1 MNALVPVA
9 QANPVAPRSIAAGIA
24 DLPFGSQSAVCTADG
39 RIDAFLAYVGYE
51 RSNST
56 AKYALRV
63 LNNTPVPA
71 RARLY
76 CIRRDGSK
84 LSAYPRDFEIAPFA
98 MRDDMIPVRVDVTG
112 EYERALVEISSTH
125 AYFTV
130 EAPAPERAKP
140 QWLRWVAVA
149 AAPLVLM
156 GATELCIPRIL
167 GVEAPPK
174 ALAGSRVDVPL
185 QVSGVGSVE
194 YDFTTRDGV
203 QLAAGLV
210 DRSSVI
216 RLDVPQ
222 RGAGAPYAL
231 HVRMRNAFTSAQGAA
246 TIAAIVPATPKPQ
259 AVAAPPQIA
268 EVSVH
273 PSTVQA
279 GQKIMVQY
287 AVNTRTGNVWLVDM
301 SGRTW
306 ASGPLTSTGATTL
319 DVPSGAAGRAMRV
332 VVHAQSGKQHA
343 QSAVGVTVLPQ
354 AVAAAPPADPGAN
367 KPHAAQPQVILS
379 SQVVSPG
386 DSITVRVS
394 GMQGDVRV
402 TLMNET
408 GATLEQGETS
418 QDDGGVSITAPSV
431 SAVTAFYVVASFSD
445 GTAEQ
450 SIVRKLM
457 VTPR

>member
-1 MNALVPVA
+1 MSALVPVL
-9 QANPVAPRSIAAGIA
+9 QASPVAPRSIAAGIS
-24 DLPFGSQSAVCTADG
+24 DLPFGSQSAVCTSDG

-98 MRDDMIPVRVDVTG
+98 MRDDMVPVRVDVTG
-112 EYERALVEISSTH
+112 EYERALVEIST
-125 AYFTV
+125 AQTYFTV
-130 EAPAPERAKP
+130 EAPAPERVKP
-140 QWLRWVAVA
+140 PWLSWVAVA
-149 AAPLVLM
+149 AVPFVLM
-156 GATELCIPRIL
+156 GASQLCAPRIL
-167 GVEAPPK
+167 GMEAPPK
-174 ALAGSRVDVPL
+174 ALAGSKLDVPL
-185 QVSGVGSVE
+185 QVSGIGSVE

-231 HVRMRNAFTSAQGAA
+231 HVRMRNAFASAQEAA
-246 TIAAIVPATPKPQ
+246 TIAAVVPATPKPQ
-259 AVAAPPQIA
+259 AIPSAPQIA

-287 AVNTRTGNVWLVDM
+287 AANTRTGDVWLVDM
-301 SGRTW
+301 NGRTW
-306 ASGPLTSTGATTL
+306 AAGPLTSAGATTL
-319 DVPSGAAGRAMRV
+319 EVPSSAAGREMRV
-332 VVHAQSGKQHA
+332 VVHARSGKQHA
-343 QSAVGVTVLPQ
+343 QSAVGITVLPQ
-354 AVAAAPPADPGAN
+354 AVAAAPPVDPGAS
-367 KPHAAQPQVILS
+367 KPQVAQPRITLSEQVA
-379 SQVVSPG
+379 SPG
-386 DSITVRVS
+386 DSVTVRVS

-402 TLMNET
+402 TLMNEA

-431 SAVTAFYVVASFSD
+431 NAVTAFYVVASFSD

-450 SIVRKLM
+450 SVVRKLM

>member
-1 MNALVPVA
+1 MNQLVPLA
-9 QANPVAPRSIAAGIA
+9 QAGVMAPRSIATGIS
-24 DLPFGSQSAVCTADG
+24 DLPFGSQAAVCTADG
-39 RIDAFLAYVGYE
+39 RIDAFLAYVSYE
-51 RSNST
+51 RFNST

-63 LNNTPVPA
+63 LNNSAVPA

-112 EYERALVEISSTH
+112 HYERALVEISSVQT
-125 AYFTV
+125 YFTV
-130 EAPAPERAKP
+130 EAPAPPRPKP

-149 AAPLVLM
+149 AAPVVLM
-156 GATELCIPRIL
+156 GATELCVPRIL
-167 GVEAPPK
+167 GVEVPSK
-174 ALAGSRVDVPL
+174 ALAGSKVDVPL
-185 QVSGVGSVE
+185 QVSGVGTIA
-194 YDFTTRDGV
+194 YDFSTRDGV

-210 DRSSVI
+210 ERSSVI
-216 RLDVPQ
+216 RLSVPD

-231 HVRMRNAFTSAQGAA
+231 HVRMRNAFGSAQAA
-246 TIAAIVPATPKPQ
+246 STIAAIVPATPRPK
-259 AVAAPPQIA
+259 AAAAAPQIA

-287 AVNTRTGNVWLVDM
+287 ATNVRTGDVWLVDM
-301 SGRTW
+301 NGRTW
-306 ASGPLTSTGATTL
+306 AAGPLTSAGATTL
-319 DVPSGAAGRAMRV
+319 NVPGSAAGREMRV

-354 AVAAAPPADPGAN
+354 VVAAAPPPDPAAD
-367 KPHAAQPQVILS
+367 KPQVAQPQILLS
-379 SQVVSPG
+379 SPVVSPG
-386 DSITVRVS
+386 DSVTVRVS

-402 TLMNET
+402 TLMSES

-450 SIVRKLM
+450 SIVHRLM